1 MFKGKAQTGSKE
13 ETVFSSLQTGLF
25 TSLCAWEVEDG
36 YPTASKF
43 THYRSLMVMTT
54 NSQQRKWLL
63 WCESGDRPCTVSC
76 RQRMLAIPDCLCRGE
91 GSIPRTGSLLY
102 WLVSWTYTPADIH
115 GWDRCSDKCKCQPT
129 AAPSSGVAG
138 WAGWNPTVKSHP
150 QAEQQH
156 LTDSLG
162 DSNTSLKRVI
172 NSFLHLSSLLTY
184 QYVVISYHFSAFFG
198 NSLWPTLPTG
208 AIVLVVQVPV
218 FWCKYAQTCVRN
230 KMLSS
235 LWSAFHFLI
244 LVPFCG
250 LPSKGWTKWYYSKT
264 ECENK
269 CKFLCGS
276 RQVRPEVNLGHTL
289 NQFFVVFFF

>member
-1 MFKGKAQTGSKE
+1 MGGRRWPLHSFQVYALQISHGHDYKFPTEKMTALIWIRGSPLHSQLPPTSVSNLWLPVGE
-13 ETVFSSLQTGLF
+13 RDPFLEQGVYC
-25 TSLCAWEVEDG
+25 TSLWAEHT
-36 YPTASKF
+36 PQQIF
-43 THYRSLMVMTT
+43 T
-54 NSQQRKWLL
+54 
-63 WCESGDRPCTVSC
+63 
-76 RQRMLAIPDCLCRGE
+76 GE
-91 GSIPRTGSLLY
+91 T
-102 WLVSWTYTPADIH
+102 
-115 GWDRCSDKCKCQPT
+115 DRCRDKRKCQPT

-138 WAGWNPTVKSHP
+138 WAGWNPTIKSHP

-250 LPSKGWTKWYYSKT
+250 LPSKGWTKWYYLKT

-269 CKFLCGS
+269 CKFPCGS

-289 NQFFVVFFF
+289 NQFFYFF